1 MGMLIGYAR
10 VSTGEQNLDL
20 QIDALDAA
28 GCERERIY
36 TDEMSG
42 VKAERPGLQE
52 AWMQLRTG
60 DTLVVWRLDRL
71 GRSLKD
77 LVNRIEELQQR
88 GIGFRS
94 LQEALDTTTAAGKLQ
109 FHVFSALA
117 EFERELIR
125 ERTLAGLRAARARGR
140 KGGRPKA
147 MTPDEV
153 RLAARLMSDPTL
165 QVDEICTTLGV
176 SRATPY
182 RYVDPR
188 REVRRARARGWLAKG
203 PNRLT
208 RLHTAGSEDG
218 KRIADRFVRASP
230 LFSNEAG
237 GAILRHRCHSARRRP
252 RKCSHL
258 GPPLRQVTNSAR
270 QRLGRALTGD
280 GLRVGSSSIACTN
293 RTSWR
298 GRRPNPK

>member
-1 MGMLIGYAR
+1 MSILIGYAR

-20 QIDALDAA
+20 QIDALEAVS
-28 GCERERIY
+28 CERTRIY
-36 TDEMSG
+36 TDELSG

-52 AWMQLRTG
+52 AWKQLRRG

-77 LVNRIEELQQR
+77 LVNRIEELQQK

-147 MTPDEV
+147 RTPEKV

-165 QVDEICTTLGV
+165 QADEICATLGV
-176 SRATPY
+176 SRATLY
-182 RYVDPR
+182 RYVDPKGQ
-188 REVRRARARGWLAKG
+188 VRRA
-203 PNRLT
+203 
-208 RLHTAGSEDG
+208 
-218 KRIADRFVRASP
+218 
-230 LFSNEAG
+230 
-237 GAILRHRCHSARRRP
+237 
-252 RKCSHL
+252 
-258 GPPLRQVTNSAR
+258 
-270 QRLGRALTGD
+270 
-280 GLRVGSSSIACTN
+280 
-293 RTSWR
+293 
-298 GRRPNPK
+298 